1 MPPPPPFD
9 SATLRLIAITDD
21 VRDGVA
27 GLVERASAAVRGGA
41 TMVQLRLKDVDARTL
56 VAAGRA
62 LVDGLR
68 VPVLVNDRVD
78 VALACGAAGAHLG
91 ARDIPI
97 ADARR
102 IVPAGFILGASVSR
116 AEDLENARLADY
128 VGIGPVYAT
137 SSKADAGAA
146 VGEPVFAELAR
157 RAALPAVAIGGVTAE
172 RLPSLRRAGAAGA
185 AVISAIFGAPDPE
198 VAAAA
203 LRSASEI

>member
-1 MPPPPPFD
+1 MPPPLPFD

-21 VRDGVA
+21 LRDGVA

-91 ARDIPI
+91 ASDIPI